1 VRRALIAVLLAA
13 SSLIG
18 PFAASPA
25 LAAGLPPNH
34 AQFVAR
40 VIELVNAER
49 QRVGQ
54 PALTANASLTRASQA
69 YAILLA
75 DGSCFAHDCG
85 GTSPLQR
92 ALAAGYPTNWLAMGE
107 NIAAGQATPEAAMAA
122 FMASPAHRNVLLGAN
137 YRDIGIGLTMRSNGT
152 LVWVQGFARSGAAVA
167 TVPPSNCTPRPA
179 FGLTTSSPSQ
189 GTLQV
194 TVTPG
199 RPAGAPGN
207 TLKTIRFG
215 AVANGSID
223 IAGYGSPSANTSVG
237 VAPGTSQLTFTL
249 RRATNGAPTTVPLI
263 LTDDCGDWPTF
274 VGGGRTAF

>member
-1 VRRALIAVLLAA
+1 MRRALFAVLLAA
-13 SSLIG
+13 SILVG
-18 PFAASPA
+18 PSSASPA
-25 LAAGLPPNH
+25 LAAGLPANH

-54 PALTANASLTRASQA
+54 PPLTANAALTRASQA

-75 DGSCFAHDCG
+75 DGTCFAHDCG

-107 NIAAGQATPEAAMAA
+107 NIAAGQATPEAAMAS

-152 LVWVQGFARSGAAVA
+152 LVWVQGFARSGATVA
-167 TVPPSNCTPRPA
+167 AAPPSNCASRPP
-179 FGLTTSSPSQ
+179 FVITTASSAP
-189 GTLQV
+189 GTLHV

-199 RPAGAPGN
+199 RPTGAPGN
-207 TLKTIRFG
+207 TMKTIRFG
-215 AVANGSID
+215 AVANGSLD
-223 IAGYGSPSANTSVG
+223 IGGYGSPSSNTSVG
-237 VAPGTSQLTFTL
+237 VAPGTSQLTFVV
-249 RRATNGAPTTVPLI
+249 RRVADGAPTTVPLV
-263 LTDDCGDWPTF
+263 LTDDCGDWTTF